1 MNALASNTLINKIC
15 RIQYKILQVVYG
27 DFNKSYELLELTND
41 LSIDQRHLRYLGIE
55 VFKSIMHLNP

>member
-1 MNALASNTLINKIC
+1 MNALASNTLNKIC
-15 RIQYKILQVVYG
+15 QIQYRILQVVYG
-27 DFNKSYELLELTND
+27 DFNKSYELLELNND

>member
-1 MNALASNTLINKIC
+1 MNASASNTLINKIC
-15 RIQYKILQVVYG
+15 QIQHRILQVVYG
-27 DFNKSYELLELTND
+27 DFNKSYELLELNND